1 MEAVVSLQR
10 SGVLPD
16 EPLQKAKLM
25 LPADWRALALTQ
37 QGMSRASAERLLL
50 PRRGRGSRFVA
61 C

>member
-1 MEAVVSLQR
+1 M
-10 SGVLPD
+10 LPD

-50 PRRGRGSRFVA
+50 PRRERGSRFVA